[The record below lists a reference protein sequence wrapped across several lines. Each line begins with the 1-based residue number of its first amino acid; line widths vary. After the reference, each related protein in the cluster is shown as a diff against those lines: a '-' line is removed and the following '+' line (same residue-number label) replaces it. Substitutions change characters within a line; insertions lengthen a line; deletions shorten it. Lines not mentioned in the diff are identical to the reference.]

1 MFYLEDKRKNKQLK
15 LRLLQED
22 VDYIKNKAEQLGY
35 RTVSA
40 FVIDS
45 AKDHFKVELDMSVYR
60 ELTKEIN
67 YIGKNI
73 NSLVRRINTDGFYAD
88 TDLDFIQQNQQKIIH
103 LMNKEYDRL
112 LQFKKK
118 VTSEQMTLKDKKRL
132 IESLTKVEID
142 IPKKLVLEEVYEK
155 IKDDVIYICEI
166 IGKSPSKN
174 EGLDEY
180 VFDYIS
186 GKTLF
191 ELDDK
196 KLIDFSNDIFMYT
209 QKLKFKMVEF
219 DNQFTDDDWFDLKD
233 ILDEYEID

>member
-1 MFYLEDKRKNKQLK
+1 MARTNTYLQLRISPEDK
-15 LRLLQED
+15 EF
-22 VDYIKNKAEQLGY
+22 VKNKADELGY
-35 RTVSA
+35 KSVSA
-40 FVIDS
+40 FMIDS
-45 AKDHFKVELDMSVYR
+45 AKNHFKVELDMSVYR

-103 LMNKEYDRL
+103 LMNKEYDHL
-112 LQFKKK
+112 LHFRKKM
-118 VTSEQMTLKDKKRL
+118 TSDQMTLKDKEKL

-174 EGLDEY
+174 EGLDEHILE
-180 VFDYIS
+180 YIN
-186 GKTLF
+186 GRTLF

-196 KLIDFSNDIFMYT
+196 KLIDFSNELFIYT
-209 QKLKFKMVEF
+209 QKLKFKMVKL

-233 ILDEYEID
+233 ILDEYEIY

>member
-1 MFYLEDKRKNKQLK
+1 MARTNTYLQLRISPEDK
-15 LRLLQED
+15 EF
-22 VDYIKNKAEQLGY
+22 VKNKADELGY
-35 RTVSA
+35 KNISA
-40 FVIDS
+40 FMIDS
-45 AKDHFKVELDMSVYR
+45 AKNHFKVEIDMSVYR

-73 NSLVRRINTDGFYAD
+73 NSLVRRINTDGFYSD

-118 VTSEQMTLKDKKRL
+118 VTSEQMTLKDKKKL

-180 VFDYIS
+180 ILVYIN

-209 QKLKFKMVEF
+209 QKLKFKMVKL
-219 DNQFTDDDWFDLKD
+219 DNQFNDEDWFELKD
-233 ILDEYEID
+233 ILDEYEIY

>member
-1 MFYLEDKRKNKQLK
+1 MRVTKEEKEF
-15 LRLLQED
+15 
-22 VDYIKNKAEQLGY
+22 IKNRADEMGY
-35 RTVSA
+35 KSVTA
-40 FVIDS
+40 FLVES
-45 AKDHFKVELDMSVYR
+45 AKNHFKVELDMSVYR
-60 ELTKEIN
+60 GLTKEIN

-112 LQFKKK
+112 LHFRKKM
-118 VTSEQMTLKDKKRL
+118 TSDQMTLKDKKRL
-132 IESLTKVEID
+132 IESLAKVEID

-166 IGKSPSKN
+166 IAKSPSKN
-174 EGLDEY
+174 EGLDEHILE
-180 VFDYIS
+180 YIN
-186 GKTLF
+186 GRTLF

-196 KLIDFSNDIFMYT
+196 KLIDFSNELFVYT
-209 QKLKFKMVEF
+209 QKLKFKLVKL

-233 ILDEYEID
+233 ILDEYEIY